1 MELGKDWVP
10 VPWSWGRTGYLCHG
24 AGEGLGTCAMELGKD
39 WVPVPWSWGRTGY
52 LCHGAGEGLG
62 TCAMELGK
70 DYPEPTTMERV
81 SAVTKVTAKAG

>member
-1 MELGKDWVP
+1 MSCLHNWLSSLNRLFSGDAITDRMKTHWGQKDWVP
-10 VPWSWGRTGYLCHG
+10 EPWSWGRTGYL
-24 AGEGLGTCAMELGKD
+24 
-39 WVPVPWSWGRTGY
+39 Y
-52 LCHGAGEGLG
+52 HGAGEGLG